1 MQLLIPLSLFLASW
15 WAPYEDHWWG
25 TWWVVLGISV
35 VFISLA
41 ISKKTHPSIGLAVLS
56 SLMSAL
62 YVFMDKTLYSE
73 LGPSTAMAMD
83 NVSMG
88 SYLSFITLLFLFYM
102 ASRRHLDILEDCFAY
117 LCMIN
122 SVYTLAT
129 AYLGSDQMGLFG
141 NASMNGMMIVATYP
155 LLVMRPERNL
165 YYNKSLRDLTNYS
178 YTILKDL
185 ACILIPIL
193 AVAFSKAHVPI
204 FGMALFWVLF
214 LFFQFQLRIKTS
226 SLISILISVTG
237 FFVISIHYLSS
248 DAFHDN
254 GRFEMWKMAF
264 KGWDRFNPLFGSG
277 QGTAFMWIPSFQE
290 DSGLNQNNWFIW
302 MHNDWLQI
310 LFEQGILGFG
320 LAVIAYGFV
329 ISRSFQRPYLV
340 TSVLLYGAMALFNF
354 PMHLAVHS
362 VLGLFLVARSYDSV

>member
-214 LFFQFQLRIKTS
+214 LFFQLRIKTS